1 MRCNR
6 CGFSPRVRKSPWRRE
21 WQPIPVF
28 LLGKFHGQRSLAG
41 YSSWGRWESDMTEHT
56 FLLSMEKPSQK
67 SSAETRWPEVDE
79 QGGNSVY
86 LVMCLKHRGFF
97 TVGNK
102 DMCKVNLWDQ
112 ARVSRNTGK
121 TPLDQVCR
129 CRAMER
135 ALTIHHPWCWQ
146 PHWFE
151 GAQTGQ
157 IYLGWGVYCR
167 YNNSKWTKNVK

>member
-1 MRCNR
+1 MWVQSS
-6 CGFSPRVRKSPWRRE
+6 GQKEPLEKGMATHSSILTWKIPWTEEPGGLQFMGLLRVRHDWAHISSIHGKP
-21 WQPIPVF
+21 QPEEQCRDQV
-28 LLGKFHGQRSLAG
+28 
-41 YSSWGRWESDMTEHT
+41 
-56 FLLSMEKPSQK
+56 
-67 SSAETRWPEVDE
+67 PEVDE
-79 QGGNSVY
+79 QGGNPVY

-102 DMCKVNLWDQ
+102 DVCKVNLWDQ

>member
-97 TVGNK
+97 
-102 DMCKVNLWDQ
+102 
-112 ARVSRNTGK
+112 
-121 TPLDQVCR
+121 
-129 CRAMER
+129 
-135 ALTIHHPWCWQ
+135 
-146 PHWFE
+146 
-151 GAQTGQ
+151 
-157 IYLGWGVYCR
+157 LGIKICA
-167 YNNSKWTKNVK
+167 KWTYEIKPECREIQERHLWTKSADAVQWRGHSPSTTHGAGSHTGLKGPKLARYIWAEGYTADIIIPSELKM